1 MKIYRLITG
10 ITFAA
15 LLGACG
21 GGGGGGG
28 GGGDVTNNSPAVSA
42 DFAGTWSGISGTTP
56 ITFQIG
62 QSGNVLS
69 ITRTAPAAA
78 GITYTG
84 TVNGDSALVTTLA
97 NGISAATS
105 TFTKTSSTSIGAVVN
120 SCTPP
125 TGFSCAAPGTT
136 FVLTKVQASV
146 LSFPLDAAYA
156 KAVTTGVSLNGT
168 AVDGADTYTMSLS
181 ITPATDEIFEGVVR
195 NKSIESL
202 TIKKNGSVLGVS
214 GIDLYYSLN
223 PFTTQGARYSDG
235 THAVQTSTTGAFPAT
250 AKVGDSGA
258 LGTLTVYTN
267 ASKTTVLSTSL
278 STWTLEADTATTAFG
293 CANSVIKNAAG
304 AQTGTAAGC
313 YKIDTNGNALGMRF
327 TLSVAGKTLVF
338 K

>member
-1 MKIYRLITG
+1 MKIYRLIIG

-21 GGGGGGG
+21 GGGGS
-28 GGGDVTNNSPAVSA
+28 DVSSNSTAVSA
-42 DFAGTWSGISGTTP
+42 DFAGTWSGMSGTTP

-69 ITRTAPAAA
+69 ITRTAPADAA
-78 GITYTG
+78 LTYAG
-84 TVNGDSALVTTLA
+84 TVSGDSAVVTTLA
-97 NGISAATS
+97 NGISMATS
-105 TFTKTSSTSIGAVVN
+105 TWTKISNTGISVVVN
-120 SCTPP
+120 SCNPP
-125 TGFSCAAPGTT
+125 PGITCAAPGTT
-136 FVLTKVQASV
+136 LALTKVTASA

-181 ITPATDEIFEGVVR
+181 IAPAADGTFEGVVR
-195 NKSIESL
+195 KKSIESL
-202 TIKKNGSVLGVS
+202 TIKKNGSVTGVTN
-214 GIDLYYSLN
+214 IDLYYSLN
-223 PFTTQGARYSDG
+223 PFTTQGASYSDG
-235 THAVQTSTTGAFPAT
+235 TYAVQTTTSGAFPAT
-250 AKVGDSGA
+250 AKVGDSGS
-258 LGTLTVYTN
+258 LGTLTTYTSS
-267 ASKTTVLSTSL
+267 SKATVQSTAQ

-293 CANSVIKNAAG
+293 CANSVIKNASG